1 MTYEELPPQMLGR
14 VMRVGQLL
22 ATVESYE
29 LEANSSENT
38 GRMFEDEFVEGNED
52 PKQKQLKH

>member
-1 MTYEELPPQMLGR
+1 MTHEELPVQMLGR

-22 ATVESYE
+22 ATVESNE
-29 LEANSSENT
+29 LEANSGENT
-38 GRMFEDEFVEGNED
+38 SRKFEDEFVEGNED